1 MEAALVAGALDGVTV
16 ESGTSDD
23 RVVDGSTV
31 ESTEGAGV
39 LVGSPPVTS
48 TTDVLRP
55 VTDPTG
61 GASMRIADASGR
73 INVPRVVAIRSSDTF
88 RGDDWIGLRLREA
101 SVVRGIGVLPIF
113 AGAVGLL
120 LDRALFRPLRQHG
133 TQIVLV
139 IASFGASLALRY
151 GLAFLYGPEPA
162 YYTRDIQLA
171 APIVPGLPA
180 VRATPNQLFVLGLTA
195 VLVVGLHL
203 LLTRTTL
210 GRAMRAVSENPT
222 LARVVGV
229 DPETVA
235 RWTWLIGGAL
245 ATIAGVFVGLTVQIR
260 PWLGFDLLLPLFAA
274 TILGGVGSVYGAV
287 LGGLLIGL
295 AEAFAV
301 PLVGAEYR
309 AAVAFTVLLA
319 VLLVRPRGLLGTRE

>member
-1 MEAALVAGALDGVTV
+1 MATWPASSSAGGGGRVAELARRDSPPTVSALPFLVDGLLLGATLALGAVGLTLTYSILGFANFTHGDLITWGAYFALSLTLMWTAATGQGLGQLGALSFGWPF
-16 ESGTSDD
+16 
-23 RVVDGSTV
+23 
-31 ESTEGAGV
+31 
-39 LVGSPPVTS
+39 LV
-48 TTDVLRP
+48 
-55 VTDPTG
+55 
-61 GASMRIADASGR
+61 I
-73 INVPRVVAIRSSDTF
+73 VALAMLLT
-88 RGDDWIGLRLREA
+88 
-101 SVVRGIGVLPIF
+101 
-113 AGAVGLL
+113 GAVGLL
-120 LDRALFRPLRQHG
+120 LDWVLFRPLRRHG

-151 GLAFLYGPEPA
+151 GLAFIYGPEPA
-162 YYTRDIQLA
+162 YYTREIQLA
-171 APIVPGLPA
+171 APVVAGLPL
-180 VRATPNQLFVLGLTA
+180 RATPDQLFVLGLTA
-195 VLVVGLHL
+195 VLVVLLHL

-210 GRAMRAVSENPT
+210 GRAMRAVSENPA

-229 DPETVA
+229 DPEAVA
-235 RWTWLIGGAL
+235 RWTWLLGGAL
-245 ATIAGVFVGLTVQIR
+245 AAVAGIFVGLTVQIR

-295 AEAFAV
+295 AEALAV

>member
-1 MEAALVAGALDGVTV
+1 VSWLPFL
-16 ESGTSDD
+16 
-23 RVVDGSTV
+23 VDGLLL
-31 ESTEGAGV
+31 GAT
-39 LVGSPPVTS
+39 LA
-48 TTDVLRP
+48 L
-55 VTDPTG
+55 
-61 GASMRIADASGR
+61 
-73 INVPRVVAIRSSDTF
+73 
-88 RGDDWIGLRLREA
+88 
-101 SVVRGIGVLPIF
+101 
-113 AGAVGLL
+113 GAVGLTLTYSILGFANFTHGDLITWGAYFVLSLLVAWTASGGSGLGRLGALSFGWPFLAMLAVSMLLTGAVGVL
-120 LDRALFRPLRQHG
+120 LDRLLFRPLRRQG
-133 TQIVLV
+133 AQIVLV

-162 YYTRDIQLA
+162 YYTRQIQIA
-171 APIVPGLPA
+171 TPVVPGLSA
-180 VRATPNQLFVLGLTA
+180 VRATPDQLFVLGLTTA
-195 VLVVGLHL
+195 LVMGLHW

-210 GRAMRAVSENPT
+210 GRAMRAVSENPA

-229 DPETVA
+229 DPQAVA

-245 ATIAGVFVGLTVQIR
+245 AAVAGVFVGLTVQVR
-260 PWLGFDLLLPLFAA
+260 PWLGFELLLPLFAA

-295 AEAFAV
+295 AEALAV

>member
-1 MEAALVAGALDGVTV
+1 VIWLPF
-16 ESGTSDD
+16 
-23 RVVDGSTV
+23 VVDGLLLGS
-31 ESTEGAGV
+31 V
-39 LVGSPPVTS
+39 LA
-48 TTDVLRP
+48 L
-55 VTDPTG
+55 
-61 GASMRIADASGR
+61 
-73 INVPRVVAIRSSDTF
+73 
-88 RGDDWIGLRLREA
+88 
-101 SVVRGIGVLPIF
+101 
-113 AGAVGLL
+113 GAVGLTL
-120 LDRALFRPLRQHG
+120 TYSILGFANFTHGDLITWGAYFVLSLVVAWTASGGSGLGRMGSLSFGWPFLGMLAVSMLLTGALGIVLDRLLFRPLRRQG

-151 GLAFLYGPEPA
+151 GLAFAYGPEPA
-162 YYTRDIQLA
+162 YYTRTIQIA
-171 APIVPGLPA
+171 TPVVPGLPL
-180 VRATPNQLFVLGLTA
+180 VRATPDQLFVLGLTTG
-195 VLVVGLHL
+195 LVVALHW

-210 GRAMRAVSENPT
+210 GRAMRAVSENPA

-229 DPETVA
+229 DPQAVA

-245 ATIAGVFVGLTVQIR
+245 AAVAGVFVGLTVQVR
-260 PWLGFDLLLPLFAA
+260 PWLGFELLLPLFAA

-295 AEAFAV
+295 AEALAV

>member
-1 MEAALVAGALDGVTV
+1 VSWLPFL
-16 ESGTSDD
+16 
-23 RVVDGSTV
+23 VDGLLL
-31 ESTEGAGV
+31 GAT
-39 LVGSPPVTS
+39 LA
-48 TTDVLRP
+48 L
-55 VTDPTG
+55 
-61 GASMRIADASGR
+61 
-73 INVPRVVAIRSSDTF
+73 
-88 RGDDWIGLRLREA
+88 
-101 SVVRGIGVLPIF
+101 
-113 AGAVGLL
+113 GAVGLTLTYSILGFANFTHGDLITWGAYFVLSLLVAWTAGGGSGLGRLGSLSFGWPFLAMLAVAMLLTGAVGIL
-120 LDRALFRPLRQHG
+120 LDRFLVRPLRRQG

-151 GLAFLYGPEPA
+151 GLAFAYGPEPA
-162 YYTRDIQLA
+162 YYTRQIQLA
-171 APIVPGLPA
+171 TPVVPGLPA
-180 VRATPNQLFVLGLTA
+180 VRATPDQVFVLGLTT
-195 VLVVGLHL
+195 VLVVGLHR

-210 GRAMRAVSENPT
+210 GRAMRAVSENPA

-229 DPETVA
+229 DPQAVA

-245 ATIAGVFVGLTVQIR
+245 AAVAGVFVGLTVQVR
-260 PWLGFDLLLPLFAA
+260 PWLGFELLLPLFAA

-295 AEAFAV
+295 AEALAV

>member
-1 MEAALVAGALDGVTV
+1 MTWIPFLVDGLLLGSTIALGAVGLTLTYSILGFANFTHGDLITWGAYFVLSLLLASTAATGSGLGQLGALSFGWPFLAALVVAMLLTGAL
-16 ESGTSDD
+16 
-23 RVVDGSTV
+23 
-31 ESTEGAGV
+31 
-39 LVGSPPVTS
+39 
-48 TTDVLRP
+48 
-55 VTDPTG
+55 
-61 GASMRIADASGR
+61 
-73 INVPRVVAIRSSDTF
+73 
-88 RGDDWIGLRLREA
+88 
-101 SVVRGIGVLPIF
+101 
-113 AGAVGLL
+113 GLL
-120 LDRALFRPLRQHG
+120 LDRVLFRPLRQHG

-171 APIVPGLPA
+171 GPIVPGLPA

-229 DPETVA
+229 DPQAVV
-235 RWTWLIGGAL
+235 RWTWLLGGAL
-245 ATIAGVFVGLTVQIR
+245 AAVGGAFVGLTVQVR

-274 TILGGVGSVYGAV
+274 AILGGVGSVYGAV
-287 LGGLLIGL
+287 LGGLLLGL
-295 AEAFAV
+295 AEALAV

-309 AAVAFTVLLA
+309 AAVAFAVLLA
-319 VLLVRPRGLLGTRE
+319 VLVVRPRGLLGVRE

>member
-1 MEAALVAGALDGVTV
+1 VSWLPFL
-16 ESGTSDD
+16 
-23 RVVDGSTV
+23 VDGLLL
-31 ESTEGAGV
+31 GAT
-39 LVGSPPVTS
+39 LA
-48 TTDVLRP
+48 L
-55 VTDPTG
+55 
-61 GASMRIADASGR
+61 
-73 INVPRVVAIRSSDTF
+73 
-88 RGDDWIGLRLREA
+88 
-101 SVVRGIGVLPIF
+101 
-113 AGAVGLL
+113 GAVGLTLTYSILGFANFTHGDLITWGAYFVLSLLVAWTAGGGSGLGRLGSLSFGWPFLAMLAVAMLLTGAVGIL
-120 LDRALFRPLRQHG
+120 LDRFLFRPLRRQG

-151 GLAFLYGPEPA
+151 GLAFAYGPEPA
-162 YYTRDIQLA
+162 YYTRQIQLA
-171 APIVPGLPA
+171 TPVVPGLPA
-180 VRATPNQLFVLGLTA
+180 VRATPDQVFVLGLTT
-195 VLVVGLHL
+195 VLVVGLHR

-210 GRAMRAVSENPT
+210 GRAMRAVSENPA

-229 DPETVA
+229 DPQAVA

-245 ATIAGVFVGLTVQIR
+245 AAVAGVFVGLTVQVR
-260 PWLGFDLLLPLFAA
+260 PWLGFELLLPLFAA

-295 AEAFAV
+295 AEALAV